1 MRISTAESVSR
12 AIIPSMLVE
21 LIVENLAVIE
31 RLRIRFHAGFNV
43 LTGETGSGKSI
54 VVDALGLLF
63 GGRASADMIRTGC
76 DRARVSG
83 IFEIPAEPAVR
94 TRLEALGITLEEDE
108 LLIEREILGNGK
120 SRAFAASRPVTATLL
135 RELSALLGDIHGQH
149 DQQRLFDHVEQLTML
164 DEFARPTAVLSETS
178 ARYEEWKAASDALE
192 QLDRTEQD
200 RVRLAD
206 LWSYQVKEIEGVAP
220 KAGEDDA
227 LEQEKKIL
235 QNVTRL
241 EQSASAAYESLYD
254 SPTAALAQIRIARK
268 KLEELARIDASMEP
282 LLEPLKSAEA
292 QVDDASY
299 SLRDYLGRLE
309 ADPARLDHVET
320 RLVAIEKLKRKYGA
334 TIEEILA
341 FYDTTRK
348 QLDTA
353 ENTEARRNELKRTL
367 DMASAAY
374 REAAQKLSE
383 ARQAAARKLE
393 KKVEDE
399 LATLAMER
407 TRFRVAFT
415 ESAWTPNGFD
425 AVEYLIAPNLGEE
438 PRPLDRIASGGEL
451 SRVALALKAS
461 TIARATKSGQRTLVF
476 DEVDAGIGGRA
487 AESVGRRLKAIAAA
501 NQVLCV
507 THLAQIAGCADH
519 HYSVEK
525 REAKGRT
532 VAAVEELT
540 GDARTREVGRMLS
553 GELTPEALRHAEDL
567 IRRGRS

>member
-1 MRISTAESVSR
+1 
-12 AIIPSMLVE
+12 MLVE
-21 LIVENLAVIE
+21 LMVENLAVIE
-31 RLRIRFHAGFNV
+31 RLRVRFHSGFNV

-63 GGRASADMIRTGC
+63 GGRASAEMIRTGC
-76 DRARVSG
+76 EKARVSG
-83 IFEIPAEPAVR
+83 IFEVPAETNVKA
-94 TRLEALGITLEEDE
+94 RLEALGVSPEEGE
-108 LLIEREILGNGK
+108 LIVEREILANGK

-135 RELSALLGDIHGQH
+135 RELAALLGDIHGQH
-149 DQQRLFDHVEQLTML
+149 DQQRLFDREEQLAML
-164 DEFARPTAVLSETS
+164 DEFARAATSLADTAG
-178 ARYEEWKAASDALE
+178 RYQDWKAASDALE

-220 KAGEDDA
+220 KAGEDEA

-254 SPTAALAQIRIARK
+254 SPNAALAQIRTARK
-268 KLEELARIDASMEP
+268 RLEELARIDASMEP
-282 LLEPLKSAEA
+282 LLEPLKNAEA
-292 QVDDASY
+292 QVDDASF

-320 RLVAIEKLKRKYGA
+320 RLVGIEKLKRKYGA

-341 FYDTTRK
+341 FYDATRK

-353 ENTEARRNELKRTL
+353 ENTEARRAELKRAV
-367 DMASAAY
+367 DQAAAAY
-374 REAAQKLSE
+374 REAALKLSE

-399 LATLAMER
+399 LASLAMDR
-407 TRFRVAFT
+407 TRFRIAFS
-415 ESAWTPNGFD
+415 ESAWTAHGFD

-438 PRPLDRIASGGEL
+438 PRPLDKIASGGEL

-461 TIARATKSGQRTLVF
+461 TIVRGGKAAQRTLVF

-487 AESVGRRLKAIAAA
+487 AESVGKRLKTIAGA

-532 VAAVEELT
+532 VAAIEELE

-567 IRRGRS
+567 IRRGRG

>member
-1 MRISTAESVSR
+1 
-12 AIIPSMLVE
+12 MLVE

-31 RLRIRFHAGFNV
+31 RLRVRFHSGFNV

-83 IFEIPAEPAVR
+83 IFEAPTDPAFR
-94 TRLEALGITLEEDE
+94 NRLETLGIVPEEGE
-108 LLIEREILGNGK
+108 LLVEREILSNGK

-135 RELSALLGDIHGQH
+135 RELAALLGDIHGQH
-149 DQQRLFDHVEQLTML
+149 DQQRLFDRDEQLAML
-164 DEFARPTAVLSETS
+164 DEFARAANALSETG
-178 ARYEEWKAASDALE
+178 AKYQQWKAASDALE

-200 RVRLAD
+200 RLRLAD

-220 KAGEDDA
+220 KPGEDDA
-227 LEQEKKIL
+227 LEQEKRIL

-241 EQSASAAYESLYD
+241 EQSASAAYEALYD
-254 SPTAALAQIRIARK
+254 SPTAALAQLRVARK
-268 KLEELARIDASMEP
+268 RLEELARIDASMEP
-282 LLEPLKSAEA
+282 YLEPLKSAEA
-292 QVDDASY
+292 LVDDASY

-309 ADPARLDHVET
+309 ADPARLDHVES
-320 RLVAIEKLKRKYGA
+320 RLVAIEKLKRKYGT

-341 FYDTTRK
+341 FYDTTRR
-348 QLDTA
+348 QLDSA
-353 ENTEARRNELKRTL
+353 ENTEAHRAELKQAL
-367 DMASAAY
+367 DKAEASF

-383 ARQAAARKLE
+383 ARQQAARKLE
-393 KKVEDE
+393 KKVEEE
-399 LATLAMER
+399 LAALAMDR
-407 TRFRVAFT
+407 TRFRIAFH
-415 ESAWTPNGFD
+415 ESAWSPAGFD
-425 AVEYLIAPNLGEE
+425 AVEFLIAPNLGEE

-461 TIARATKSGQRTLVF
+461 TIVRGAKASHRTLVF

-519 HYSVEK
+519 HFSVEK

-532 VAAVEELT
+532 VATIEELN
-540 GDARTREVGRMLS
+540 GDARTQEIGRMLS
-553 GELTPEALRHAEDL
+553 GQLTPEALRHAEDL
-567 IRRGRS
+567 IRRGRA

>member
-1 MRISTAESVSR
+1 
-12 AIIPSMLVE
+12 MLVE
-21 LIVENLAVIE
+21 LMVENLAVIE

-76 DRARVSG
+76 ERARVSG
-83 IFEIPAEPAVR
+83 IFEIPAEPPVR
-94 TRLEALGITLEEDE
+94 TRLEALGIALEEDE
-108 LLIEREILGNGK
+108 LLVEREILANGK

-149 DQQRLFDHVEQLTML
+149 DQQRLFDHVEQLAML
-164 DEFARPTAVLSETS
+164 DEFARPTAALSETA

-220 KAGEDDA
+220 KTGEDDA

-309 ADPARLDHVET
+309 ADPARLDHVES
-320 RLVAIEKLKRKYGA
+320 RLVAIEKLKRKYGT

-353 ENTEARRNELKRTL
+353 ENTEARRNELKRML
-367 DMASAAY
+367 DKASTAY
-374 REAAQKLSE
+374 RDAAQKLSE

-399 LATLAMER
+399 LAALAMER
-407 TRFRVAFT
+407 TRFRVAFI
-415 ESAWTPNGFD
+415 ESAWTAIGFD
-425 AVEYLIAPNLGEE
+425 AAEYLIAPNLGEE

-461 TIARATKSGQRTLVF
+461 TIARATRSGQRTLVF

-567 IRRGRS
+567 IRRGRA

>member
-1 MRISTAESVSR
+1 
-12 AIIPSMLVE
+12 MLVE
-21 LIVENLAVIE
+21 LMVENLAVIE
-31 RLRIRFHAGFNV
+31 RLRVRFHGGFNV

-63 GGRASADMIRTGC
+63 GGRASAEMIRTGC
-76 DRARVSG
+76 ERARVSG
-83 IFEIPAEPAVR
+83 IFEVPGEQAVR
-94 TRLEALGITLEEDE
+94 TRLEALGLAPEEDE
-108 LLIEREILGNGK
+108 LLVEREILGNGK

-135 RELSALLGDIHGQH
+135 RELAGLLGDIHGQH
-149 DQQRLFDHVEQLTML
+149 DQQRLFDREEQLAML
-164 DEFARPTAVLSETS
+164 DEFARAGGPMGETAD
-178 ARYEEWKAASDALE
+178 RYRAWKAANDALE

-220 KAGEDDA
+220 KAGEDES

-241 EQSASAAYESLYD
+241 EQSASAAYEALYD
-254 SPTAALAQIRIARK
+254 SPGAALAQIRVARK
-268 KLEELARIDASMEP
+268 KLEELARIDGSMEP
-282 LLEPLKSAEA
+282 LLEPLKTAEA
-292 QVDDASY
+292 QVDDVSY
-299 SLRDYLGRLE
+299 SLRDYVGRLE

-334 TIEEILA
+334 TIAGILE
-341 FYDTTRK
+341 FYDATRK

-353 ENTEARRNELKRTL
+353 ENTEVRRAELKRVA
-367 DMASAAY
+367 DAAAGAY
-374 REAAQKLSE
+374 REAALKLSE

-399 LATLAMER
+399 LASLAMER
-407 TRFRVAFT
+407 TRFRVSFSESGWT
-415 ESAWTPNGFD
+415 EKGFD

-438 PRPLDRIASGGEL
+438 PKPLDRIASGGEL

-461 TIARATKSGQRTLVF
+461 TIVRGAKGGQRTLVF

-487 AESVGRRLKAIAAA
+487 AESVGRRLKTIAGA

-532 VAAVEELT
+532 VAAIEELT

-553 GELTPEALRHAEDL
+553 GELTPEALRHAEEL
-567 IRRGRS
+567 IRRGRG